1 MIEIRSYIFLL
12 DLHGVSS
19 EKKSTAIKLYFSR
32 HEPTA
37 TVPWAWLVYEYDVY
51 VAGNY
56 SHPSSSFG
64 IQYSFKTLKI
74 TYCCMRGYLQK
85 YLHKFHKVK

>member
-1 MIEIRSYIFLL
+1 MFTIVIDDRDSKLYFFIRSTWLC
-12 DLHGVSS
+12 VSS
-19 EKKSTAIKLYFSR
+19 EKKSTAIKLYFCR

-56 SHPSSSFG
+56 SSSSLG
-64 IQYSFKTLKI
+64 IQYSFNSRKANP
-74 TYCCMRGYLQK
+74 
-85 YLHKFHKVK
+85 